1 MQLTETEF
9 LEALPTK
16 YHTNITQESID
27 SINEIL
33 NEPEMLQTFRDNFI
47 SYTSILQNGKYKILD
62 YTNAIKYCSYKMA
75 GLNNKD
81 SYIKTFPDRYKQHKA
96 NGISEKTIDS
106 YICAYN
112 KNKLVTTILEQ
123 AYVPVWLINQDAVQK
138 AINKLVTL
146 VTTSQSE
153 KIQMESSI
161 GLLNHLKPP
170 ENKKVQLDIGVDGA
184 SETISEMR
192 EAMRELVNVQAQQ
205 LSNGNLNAKYVIESN
220 IIEHKVDD

>member
-9 LEALPTK
+9 LEALPAK

-33 NEPEMLQTFRDNFI
+33 KETEMLQTFRDNFI

-96 NGISEKTIDS
+96 NGVSEKTIDS

-123 AYVPVWLINQDAVQK
+123 AYVPVWYLAGRASRNSVSVNCMICPQIVRDE
-138 AINKLVTL
+138 AIIT
-146 VTTSQSE
+146 
-153 KIQMESSI
+153 
-161 GLLNHLKPP
+161 
-170 ENKKVQLDIGVDGA
+170 D
-184 SETISEMR
+184 
-192 EAMRELVNVQAQQ
+192 
-205 LSNGNLNAKYVIESN
+205 
-220 IIEHKVDD
+220 